1 MKTFSELR
9 VAIIGGG
16 IGGASAAVA
25 LKKIGIKADLYEQAS
40 EIKEVG
46 AGIGLRTTSLKFL
59 KDWGIYDLIQSK
71 SEVSTHIEIRTA
83 MNTLI
88 TREAW
93 PVLTDNPDENWQLL
107 VHRADLIDTFLNQLA
122 PESIHL
128 SHKLEKI
135 IDHGEYAEAYFE
147 NGNMIEADLI
157 IGADGV
163 RSLVRKQLFS
173 DAPPVYSGT
182 HAYRAIVKDK
192 EAFEFASDHSFKI
205 FVDFHA
211 HIYLMPLRHRNE
223 VSFDVTAESPDSSWA
238 PEVTKEEIVALLE
251 NFDPRFKKIA
261 ANVDHYV
268 NRSIHD
274 IDPLDRWHSNSV
286 VLLGD
291 AAHAMLHHQGH
302 GANTAVQDSGVL
314 AEELS
319 KANSISQALQQYQA
333 RRKPITDL
341 YQKISR
347 KPPQPGTDTIF
358 TEIPEKMVME
368 KS

>member
-1 MKTFSELR
+1 MKALSELK

-25 LKKIGIKADLYEQAS
+25 LKKIGINADLFEQAS

-46 AGIGLRTTSLKFL
+46 AGIGMRATSVKFL
-59 KDWGIYDLIQSK
+59 KDWGIYDAIQSK
-71 SEVSTHIEIRTA
+71 TEVSSHIEIRTA
-83 MNTLI
+83 MNHLI
-88 TREAW
+88 TKEKW
-93 PVLTDNPDENWQLL
+93 PVLTDNPDENWVLL
-107 VHRADLIDTFLNQLA
+107 VHRADLIDIFLNQLA
-122 PESIHL
+122 PENMHL
-128 SHKLEKI
+128 NHKLEQI
-135 IDHGEYAEAYFE
+135 IDHGDYAEARFE

-163 RSLVRKQLFS
+163 RSLVRNQLFS
-173 DAPPVYSGT
+173 DAPTVYSGT

-192 EAFEFASDHSFKI
+192 EIFELVPDNAFKV
-205 FVDFHA
+205 FVDYHA
-211 HIYLMPLRHRNE
+211 HIYLMPLHHRNE
-223 VSFDVTAESPDSSWA
+223 VSFDVTAESLDPSWS
-238 PEVTKEEIVALLE
+238 PEVTTKEIVALLE
-251 NFDPRFKKIA
+251 NFDPRLKKVA

-268 NRSIHD
+268 KRSIHD
-274 IDPLDRWHSNSV
+274 IDPLNRWHSNSV
-286 VLLGD
+286 TLLGD

-319 KANSISQALQQYQA
+319 KANSIQEALQQYQA

-358 TEIPEKMVME
+358 TEIPEKMVL
-368 KS
+368 KKL